1 MLNFLY
7 TILIY
12 PVYMFVDFMLFAADT
27 VTRGNIGVSIVIL
40 SVGINLV
47 CLPMYNMAEK
57 LQEKERDVQAGM
69 KSMIDRIKAV
79 FKGDEQYM
87 ILSAY
92 YREKG
97 YRPVYALRAM
107 FPLFIQIPFFMAAYS
122 ILSSLPALRFT
133 SFLCFNDLSL
143 PDGLLHIGAIQ
154 INIMPIVM
162 TAVNI
167 AASAVYTKDLAIKD
181 KAQLYVIA
189 FIFLA
194 LLYNSLSGLVLYW
207 TLNNV
212 FSLVKNIFY
221 RIKLKPKTWYK
232 ITVVAL
238 ICLTIITAILTRPT
252 LSDRRKPVMIMTF
265 LTIIAALIP
274 FMLKILRCLDEKFPQ
289 TIFDDNK
296 KRFSV
301 FLLSAASLAVFA
313 GLTLPSAVIASSPQ
327 EFSNFD
333 GFKNPLGILYYS
345 FTQSLGCLFWF
356 ICLYKLFSGTVQKHL
371 ARLSVVVLVCALI
384 NVFLF
389 KGNYGDI
396 SNTLI
401 FENEAMLKSSMKYFA
416 LNIFTL
422 GAGCAITLIILYS
435 NLSRF
440 MPSITG
446 ILLLSFFASV
456 GISSVSIQKEY
467 LYLTKIKAVDSNI
480 NQKAYRV
487 SKTGKNIFIFM
498 LDRAM
503 NYFIDPIFEKSE
515 KVRESYTGFTLYP
528 NTLCLGLCTNISTPS
543 LFGGYEYTP
552 ENINK
557 RSDEFL
563 VDKHNEA
570 LSVLPRLFSEQ
581 GWNVSF
587 TDPCWLNYSVRPD
600 LSPFKSYNMIAQNT
614 EYKYGDEL
622 YEAYSRR
629 NTGGGGHITGLRRNI
644 FYFSFFRILPSNIR
658 RIFYLGGRGLYA
670 GNTIEQN
677 IGIRFVNSYNA
688 LINLKDEVD
697 FTDDGDCLNLIVNNT
712 THEPIHLED
721 VVNMD
726 KEFLIP
732 MAKKYCRNEYTEE
745 HFYVNYLTHEELA
758 KFFTFLKE
766 NNCYDNSRIIIV
778 SDHARYG
785 IETSTMPFINQFKDT
800 GFEVQWAIPLMM
812 VKDFNSNGTLKKD
825 DTFMTLADTPILVT
839 EALPS
844 ELQINPFSG
853 KTFKE
858 TQDKTIV
865 KIMNSAAWD
874 ASKQKNLTQFLKT
887 QDLWAYVHDNVYDPD
902 NWSWGRTKRE

>member
-27 VTRGNIGVSIVIL
+27 LTRGNIGVSIVIL
-40 SVGINLV
+40 SVCINLV

-194 LLYNSLSGLVLYW
+194 LLYNSPSGLVLYW

-232 ITVVAL
+232 ITVVVL

-422 GAGCAITLIILYS
+422 GAGCAIMLIILYS

-467 LYLTKIKAVDSNI
+467 AALRNRTDLNATI
-480 NQKAYRV
+480 NGKAYRV
-487 SKTGKNIFIFM
+487 SRTGKNIFVFM

-503 NYFIDPIFEKSE
+503 NFFIDPIFEMSE
-515 KVRESYTGFTLYP
+515 KVRETYTGFTLYP
-528 NTLCLGLCTNISTPS
+528 NALAFGQATNISTPS

-557 RSDEFL
+557 RSKELL

-570 LSVLPRLFSEQ
+570 LSVLPRLFSERS
-581 GWNVSF
+581 WNVSF
-587 TDPCWLNYSVRPD
+587 TDPSWLNYAWQPD
-600 LSPFKSYNMIAQNT
+600 LTPFKQYNMIAQNT

-622 YEAYSRR
+622 YEVYSRR
-629 NTGGGGHITGLRRNI
+629 NTGGGHITGLRRNI
-644 FYFSFFRILPSNIR
+644 LYFSFFRILPSEVR
-658 RIFYLGGRGLYA
+658 RVFYLGGIGHYA
-670 GNTIEQN
+670 AN
-677 IGIRFVNSYNA
+677 IGIAGENA
-688 LINLKDEVD
+688 AFTRAYRALTKLNDEVN
-697 FTDDGDCLNLIVNNT
+697 FIQDGNCLNLIVNNT
-712 THEPIHLED
+712 THEPINSEYIKTI
-721 VVNMD
+721 N
-726 KEFLIP
+726 KPFLIP
-732 MAKKYCRNEYTEE
+732 LAQKYCRNEYTEN

-758 KFFTFLKE
+758 DFFAFLKAHD
-766 NNCYDNSRIIIV
+766 CYDNSRIIIV
-778 SDHARYG
+778 SDHGRLDIKTTGMTFLADFKQTAFEPERY
-785 IETSTMPFINQFKDT
+785 
-800 GFEVQWAIPLMM
+800 IPLMM
-812 VKDFNSNGTLKKD
+812 VKDFYSDCALKKD
-825 DTFMTLADTPILVT
+825 DAFMTLADTPILVT
-839 EALPS
+839 EGLET

>member
-7 TILIY
+7 TVLIY

-27 VTRGNIGVSIVIL
+27 LTRGNIGVSIVIL

-87 ILSAY
+87 ILSAS

-122 ILSSLPALRFT
+122 ILSSLPALRFA

-194 LLYNSLSGLVLYW
+194 LLYNSPSGLVLYW

-313 GLTLPSAVIASSPQ
+313 GLTLPAAVIASSPQ

-487 SKTGKNIFIFM
+487 SKTGKNIFVFM

-503 NYFIDPIFEKSE
+503 NFFIDPIFETSE
-515 KVRESYTGFTLYP
+515 KVRETYTGFTLYR
-528 NTLCLGLCTNISTPS
+528 NALAFGQSTNISTPS

-557 RSDEFL
+557 RSEELL

-570 LSVLPRLFSEQ
+570 LSVLPRLFSER
-581 GWNVSF
+581 GWFVSF
-587 TDPCWLNYSVRPD
+587 TDPSWLNYAWQPD
-600 LSPFKSYNMIAQNT
+600 LTPFKQYKMIAQNT
-614 EYKYGDEL
+614 EYKYDSVSSENDN
-622 YEAYSRR
+622 AQ
-629 NTGGGGHITGLRRNI
+629 TPGGGGITGLRRNI
-644 FYFSFFRILPSNIR
+644 LYFSFFRILPSEVR
-658 RIFYLGGRGLYA
+658 RVFYLGGRGHYA
-670 GNTIEQN
+670 DN
-677 IGIRFVNSYNA
+677 IITKGEKAAFARAYRVLTKLN
-688 LINLKDEVD
+688 DEVN
-697 FTDDGDCLNLIVNNT
+697 FIQEGNCLNLIVNNT
-712 THEPIHLED
+712 THEPIDSEYIKTI
-721 VVNMD
+721 N
-726 KEFLIP
+726 KAFLIP
-732 MAKKYCRNEYTEE
+732 SAQKYCRNEYTEN

-758 KFFTFLKE
+758 DFFAFLKAHD
-766 NNCYDNSRIIIV
+766 CYDNSRIIIV
-778 SDHARYG
+778 SDHGRLDIKTTGMTFLADFKQTAFEPERY
-785 IETSTMPFINQFKDT
+785 
-800 GFEVQWAIPLMM
+800 IPLMM

-825 DTFMTLADTPILVT
+825 DTFMTLADTPILAT
-839 EALPS
+839 DGLET

-858 TQDKTIV
+858 TQDKKIV
-865 KIMNSAAWD
+865 KIMNSAPWD

>member
-27 VTRGNIGVSIVIL
+27 LTRGNIGVSIVIL
-40 SVGINLV
+40 SVCINLV

-194 LLYNSLSGLVLYW
+194 LLYNSSSGLVLYW

-274 FMLKILRCLDEKFPQ
+274 FMLKILRSLDEKFPQ

-296 KRFSV
+296 KRFFV

-422 GAGCAITLIILYS
+422 GAGCVITLIILYS

-498 LDRAM
+498 LDRGV
-503 NYFIDPIFEKSE
+503 NFFIEPIFENSE
-515 KVRESYTGFTLYP
+515 IVRNAYTGFTLFE
-528 NTLCLGLCTNISTPS
+528 NSVTFTTGTVGSTPS

-570 LSVLPRLFSEQ
+570 LSVLPRLFSEH
-581 GWNVSF
+581 GWFVSF
-587 TDPCWLNYSVRPD
+587 TDPSWLNYSYIYD
-600 LSPFKSYNMIAQNT
+600 LSPFKKYNMIAQNT
-614 EYKYGDEL
+614 SEKYREYSVDRLSSNNKDG
-622 YEAYSRR
+622 
-629 NTGGGGHITGLRRNI
+629 NGITGLRRNML
-644 FYFSFFRILPSNIR
+644 YFAYFRILPSELR
-658 RIFYLGGRGLYA
+658 RIFYLGGRGHYA
-670 GNTIEQN
+670 GNTPMQDIKLPF
-677 IGIRFVNSYNA
+677 IKAYNA
-688 LINLKDEVD
+688 LTKLTDEVN
-697 FTDDGDCLNLIVNNT
+697 FIESGNCLNIIVNET
-712 THEPIHLED
+712 THEPILAED
-721 VVNMD
+721 MVTLHKD
-726 KEFLIP
+726 FLVQL
-732 MAKKYCRNEYTEE
+732 AKKYCLNKYTEE

-778 SDHARYG
+778 SDHGRYG
-785 IETSTMPFINQFKDT
+785 MEMNGMTWLPKFENA
-800 GFEVQWAIPLMM
+800 GFDVQWAIPLIMI
-812 VKDFNSNGTLKKD
+812 KDFDAHGELKKD
-825 DTFMTLADTPILVT
+825 NRFMTIADTPILAV
-839 EALPS
+839 ANLPE
-844 ELQINPFSG
+844 ELQVNPFSG

-858 TQDKTIV
+858 TQDKKIV
-865 KIMNSAAWD
+865 KTMHGIFWD
-874 ASKQKNLTQFLKT
+874 ATKQRNLTRFAQV